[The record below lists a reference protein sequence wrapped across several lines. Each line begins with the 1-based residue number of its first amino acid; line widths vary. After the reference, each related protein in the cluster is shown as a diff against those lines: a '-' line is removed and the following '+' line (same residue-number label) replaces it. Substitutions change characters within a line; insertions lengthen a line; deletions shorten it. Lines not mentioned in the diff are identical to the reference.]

1 MPFSI
6 VMNGYPQH
14 ALPVAQAQGPA
25 LQGMLLH
32 LLEQVDPAVS
42 ARLHN
47 DNRYRPYTLSPLGI
61 GERGRGFSGFRLP
74 RERELRAGMP
84 CYARV
89 TFLEDGLFP
98 TFSRFF
104 LSAPNPTLR
113 LGRTEFV
120 VTEVLATPDSGN
132 VWSSYV
138 SYEQL
143 IARNVERRDRQIAL
157 RFVTPT
163 SFRARDVDL
172 PLPVPRLVFQSYVK
186 RLQEFYPMEF
196 LPDFV
201 ELVEQHTGIARIA
214 RFRTDTITTNKTVL
228 NGFVGEVTFVIG
240 KAAPAELASQMH
252 LLADFAFFCGTGKKT
267 TVGMGQTT
275 TGIEYKPG

>member
-6 VMNGYPQH
+6 LINGYPKQ

-25 LQGMLLH
+25 LQGMFLH
-32 LLEQVDPAVS
+32 LMEQVDPAVS

-61 GERGRGFSGFRLP
+61 GERGHGFQGFRMA
-74 RERELRAGMP
+74 RDRELKAGTP
-84 CYARV
+84 CYVRV

-104 LSAPNPTLR
+104 LASPNPTLR
-113 LGRTEFV
+113 LGRTEFI
-120 VTEVLATPDSGN
+120 VTEVLATPESDN
-132 VWSSYV
+132 EWSSYV

-143 IARNVERRDRQIAL
+143 IARNAQRRDRQIVL

-172 PLPVPRLVFQSYVK
+172 PLPLPRLVFQSYYK
-186 RLQEFYPMEF
+186 RFQEFSDFPF
-196 LPDFV
+196 LPDFIESV
-201 ELVEQHTGIARIA
+201 ERHTGIARMD
-214 RFRTDTITTNKTVL
+214 RMRTDTIRTNKTIL
-228 NGFVGEVTFVIG
+228 NGFVGEVTFVISQ
-240 KAAPAELASQMH
+240 KAPPDLVTQMH

-275 TGIEYKPG
+275 TGIGYKKG